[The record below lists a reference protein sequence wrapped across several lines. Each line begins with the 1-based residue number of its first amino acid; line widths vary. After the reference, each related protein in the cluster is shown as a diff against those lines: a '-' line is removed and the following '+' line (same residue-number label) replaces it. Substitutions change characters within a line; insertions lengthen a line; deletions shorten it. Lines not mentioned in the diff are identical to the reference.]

1 MLTKEN
7 KLYLAQLV
15 NERKDILFPPFN
27 MKLTNHVKLTAWEE
41 IRTALMA
48 RGAIIK
54 DANFLRDRE
63 WSNLS
68 RQVVGRYRTSL
79 KTSQAG
85 SSLSQLD
92 NLVLDIEE
100 GRESVN
106 VKALN
111 IPDNKVTF
119 GNAAKNLSTLEV
131 DGANVETDDIQF
143 VLETDDFEH
152 PGTTVYIRDLRFKAL
167 TSFMVDPADV
177 GILKGFITRN
187 ALFMR
192 TPLCVM

>member
-54 DANFLRDRE
+54 DAKFLRDRE

-68 RQVVGRYRTSL
+68 RQVVGRYRTL
-79 KTSQAG
+79 LRTGQAE

-92 NLVLDIEE
+92 NLVLDIE

-119 GNAAKNLSTLEV
+119 GNAAKNLPTLEV
-131 DGANVETDDIQF
+131 EGTTIETDDIQF

-152 PGTTVYIRDLRFKAL
+152 PGTTVYIWLKAL
-167 TSFMVDPADV
+167 TSIMKFYD
-177 GILKGFITRN
+177 IYEYTRVS
-187 ALFMR
+187 LHEMH
-192 TPLCVM
+192 CS